1 MICPKC
7 DTKQCY
13 VCKTT
18 IQGYDHFRRG
28 EGPGCP
34 MYSDTEK
41 LHAAEVREK
50 YFFIYI
56 FLKLFISLYFY
67 QVQKA
72 AEDLNKAIEDLQ
84 KDGVEISYDT
94 EKGLLEKGKVLKYE

>member
-50 YFFIYI
+50 YFQTP
-56 FLKLFISLYFY
+56 LT
-67 QVQKA
+67 Q
-72 AEDLNKAIEDLQ
+72 
-84 KDGVEISYDT
+84 
-94 EKGLLEKGKVLKYE
+94 

>member
-1 MICPKC
+1 MVCPKC
-7 DTKQCY
+7 KTMQCY

-50 YFFIYI
+50 YFFYIYFLKIIYFFI
-56 FLKLFISLYFY
+56 FLS
-67 QVQKA
+67 
-72 AEDLNKAIEDLQ
+72 
-84 KDGVEISYDT
+84 GT
-94 EKGLLEKGKVLKYE
+94 KGR

>member
-1 MICPKC
+1 MVCPKC
-7 DTKQCY
+7 ITMQCY

-50 YFFIYI
+50 YFYIYFFKIIYFFI
-56 FLKLFISLYFY
+56 FLS
-67 QVQKA
+67 
-72 AEDLNKAIEDLQ
+72 
-84 KDGVEISYDT
+84 GT
-94 EKGLLEKGKVLKYE
+94 KGR